1 MSALPSGE
9 GPHAYKLGADDSDWL
24 LVVHDAVELVRYRL
38 AVCCSSN
45 CSAEVLLEARELQ
58 GGIGLADILEEAAG
72 LRCAAAASSSPP
84 ASTCLPLVCMAV
96 IEAIVHTVM
105 GQVEVGCMDDV
116 QQDIARRYAKRLGLA
131 AARLLEERGV
141 TAAMRRVIDSAA
153 SPGLQSALAA
163 FQQSAASLG
172 PGEVLGLEQ
181 VVPLARAMACAALN
195 CQLPSQLTPASL
207 SALMFELGVAPRHCI
222 LVQRFMADMWH
233 AHYKHAG
240 LPLSL
245 PVARL
250 TGLFAQGLL
259 GFTNVMMAKGG
270 WAGWQ

>member
-1 MSALPSGE
+1 MSARPSWE
-9 GPHAYKLGADDSDWL
+9 GPHAYKLSADDGGWL
-24 LVVHDAVELVRYRL
+24 HVINRTILYVRCRL
-38 AVCCSSN
+38 PTCCGSN
-45 CSAEVLLEARELQ
+45 CSAEVLLEAQELQ
-58 GGIGLADILEEAAG
+58 GGIGLADIFEEAAG
-72 LRCAAAASSSPP
+72 LPCAAAASSSAP

-96 IEAIVHTVM
+96 IEAIVHVVM
-105 GQVEVGCMDDV
+105 DQVEVGCMDDV
-116 QQDIARRYAKRLGLA
+116 QQDSARRYAQRLGLA

-141 TAAMRRVIDSAA
+141 TAAMRRVLDSAA

-172 PGEVLGLEQ
+172 PGQVLGLEQ
-181 VVPLARAMACAALN
+181 VVSLARAMACAALN

-207 SALMFELGVAPRHCI
+207 AALMFELGAALRRCVM
-222 LVQRFMADMWH
+222 VKRFMFETWE

-250 TGLFAQGLL
+250 AGLFAQGLL
-259 GFTNVMMAKGG
+259 GFTNVMMAQGG
-270 WAGWQ
+270 WLRWQ